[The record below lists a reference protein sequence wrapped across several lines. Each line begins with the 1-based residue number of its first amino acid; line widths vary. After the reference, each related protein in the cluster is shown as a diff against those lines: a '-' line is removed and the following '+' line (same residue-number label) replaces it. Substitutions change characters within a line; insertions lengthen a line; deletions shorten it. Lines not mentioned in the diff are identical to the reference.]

1 MRCSIGIASSTARS
15 QQRARKRIPT
25 IFSTYAV
32 GATRARFLSSNAGLG
47 DFGLWGFKSRQD
59 ILEAL
64 TTDRQISQQMSFRY
78 GCVQSYLKETSAGL
92 SAAHE
97 RI

>member
-1 MRCSIGIASSTARS
+1 MGITLGTARS

-32 GATRARFLSSNAGLG
+32 GTTRARFLNSNAGLG

-78 GCVQSYLKETSAGL
+78 GCVQSYLKGTSAGL